1 MKVYL
6 VEFIGIDESNPT
18 AICSTLEIAQQRVKD
33 TGTWAH
39 YQNIS
44 VWEID
49 APIDTYE
56 AVKSA
61 HRSDE

>member
-18 AICSTLEIAQQRVKD
+18 AICSTLEIAKQRVKD

-39 YQNIS
+39 HQHIS

-49 APIDTYE
+49 DPIDTFE
-56 AVKSA
+56 GVRSA
-61 HRSDE
+61 DGSGE